1 MHKDFRRRFQSFG
14 HTIIRRI
21 SVLAEI
27 SFETFKFIAS
37 FVTHNLFLD
46 ISTHR
51 NGNIV
56 GSSKL
61 EEMRLTMTSS
71 IMFTW

>member
-1 MHKDFRRRFQSFG
+1 M
-14 HTIIRRI
+14 
-21 SVLAEI
+21 
-27 SFETFKFIAS
+27 AS

-46 ISTHR
+46 TSTHR

-56 GSSKL
+56 GSSKV